1 MFSNKYII
9 IYLTVLVSIVAI
21 ALTFVAVSLKPK
33 QESNIRI
40 EKMQNILSSA
50 NVESSVENAE
60 SLYKKNIQH
69 AFVINHKGEIVKNI
83 DAFSLDLYMELKKPL
98 EKRNFPVFVSTN
110 NGDSLYI
117 MPLRGKGLWGPIWGY
132 IALKN
137 DFNTIAGAVFDH
149 KGETPGLGA
158 EINTTEFEQKF
169 LNKQIFDQNENFV
182 SVKVIKGIV
191 KPDDLHSVD
200 AISGGTIT
208 SKGLEDMIFNGLS
221 SYLTFIKKTKK

>member
-50 NVESSVENAE
+50 NVESNVENAE
-60 SLYKKNIQH
+60 TLYEKNIQH

-83 DAFSLDLYMELKKPL
+83 DAFSLDLNVELKKPL
-98 EKRNFPVFVSTN
+98 EKRNFPVFVSSN

-158 EINTTEFEQKF
+158 EINTTEFEHKF

-221 SYLTFIKKTKK
+221 PYLPFIKRTKK

>member
-1 MFSNKYII
+1 
-9 IYLTVLVSIVAI
+9 
-21 ALTFVAVSLKPK
+21 
-33 QESNIRI
+33 
-40 EKMQNILSSA
+40 
-50 NVESSVENAE
+50 
-60 SLYKKNIQH
+60 
-69 AFVINHKGEIVKNI
+69 
-83 DAFSLDLYMELKKPL
+83 
-98 EKRNFPVFVSTN
+98 
-110 NGDSLYI
+110 

-221 SYLTFIKKTKK
+221 SYLPFIKRTKK

>member
-69 AFVINHKGEIVKNI
+69 AFVINHKGLIVKNI

-221 SYLTFIKKTKK
+221 SYLPFIKRTKK